1 MPKRTHRVRRLAGIT
16 ALSLGAGI
24 AVLPAVTATA
34 AVPCA
39 EQPVLGLAAGSLT
52 IQADDCT
59 FKDLNRDGALQ
70 PYEDWRLTASERAAD
85 LAARLTTTEK
95 AGYAFH
101 ASLPSGNAGYDLDAV
116 RSLVVDRNITSA
128 ITRYATTAD
137 DLAAAHNALQEIA
150 ELETAWG
157 VPLTI
162 STDPRNGFGGEFGA
176 SVAGVDFSKWPE
188 QNGFGALDDVATTG
202 QFADIARQEYVAVGI
217 NMTLSPMADLATDPR
232 WTRTYGTF
240 GSDAALVDRHT
251 RAYVAGFQ
259 GGEAGAYE
267 DSIATVVKHWAGYG
281 APYRGIDGH
290 HSSGRYAVFQD
301 QSSLENHMSAF
312 DGAFEVNTAGVM
324 PTYSVLVNAVDPAED
339 HVDETDDETLVT
351 PLVVDGRTLPI
362 VGGAYN
368 DVLVQQ
374 ELRQERGYT
383 GVVVSDW
390 GILTSPADSAGGYGQ
405 AYGVA
410 ELSQSERVGLA
421 MRNGVDQFGGA
432 ENPEWV
438 TAAIAEGELDESVL
452 DATVVRVIEQKI
464 RQGLFEDPYADAAAA
479 PAVVGSPAFQAAALS
494 AQERSLTLLQNTGDI
509 LPVASDGLSVYSL
522 GVDPAAIQA
531 AGFLV
536 AETPETADL
545 ALVRVGKT
553 GTYFDMFGGT
563 VHPLDPAVNA
573 AEGNGAQ
580 YFTELTQLPADLPR
594 IVTIELDRALV
605 LGEVAAQSTALLA
618 NYGISDEALLN
629 VITGAAAPE
638 GRLPYELPVSQA
650 AAEAQRPDIADDSV
664 DPLYPVGFGLSYA
677 DAAAPGQPGAIPA
690 APGAA
695 APELAATGADAA
707 IPSVLAL
714 LLMAAGGAALAWR
727 RGRAQRG

>member
-1 MPKRTHRVRRLAGIT
+1 MPKRTHRPRRLAGLT
-16 ALSLGAGI
+16 ALSLGAGL
-24 AVLPAVTATA
+24 AVIPGMSATA
-34 AVPCA
+34 MAACA
-39 EQPVLGLAAGSLT
+39 EQPELGLAAGSLT
-52 IQADDCT
+52 VQVDSCT

-70 PYEDWRLTASERAAD
+70 PYEDWRLSESARAVD
-85 LAARLTTTEK
+85 LVARLSTEEK

-101 ASLPSGNAGYDLDAV
+101 ASLPSGDDGYDLAAV

-137 DLAAAHNALQEIA
+137 ELAAAHNSLQEIA
-150 ELETAWG
+150 ELETTWG

-188 QNGFGALDDVATTG
+188 QNGFGAIDDVATTG
-202 QFADIARQEYVAVGI
+202 TFADIARQEYVAVGI

-240 GSDAALVDRHT
+240 GSDADLVDRHT
-251 RAYVAGFQ
+251 RAYIAGFQ
-259 GGEAGAYE
+259 GGEEGAYD

-281 APYRGIDGH
+281 APYKGIDGH
-290 HSSGRYAVFQD
+290 HTSGRYAVFQN
-301 QSSLENHMSAF
+301 QASLENHMSAF

-351 PLVVDGRTLPI
+351 PLTFDGQPMPI

-368 DVLVQQ
+368 DVLVNQ
-374 ELRQERGYT
+374 ELRQARGYT

-390 GILTSPADSAGGYGQ
+390 GILTSPADTAGGYGQ

-438 TAAIAEGELDESVL
+438 TAAIAEGELAESVL

-464 RQGLFEDPYADAAAA
+464 RQGLFEDPYVDAAAA
-479 PAVVGSPAFQAAALS
+479 PGMVGKPAFQAAALD
-494 AQERSLTLLQNTGDI
+494 AQERSLTLLQNTGNL
-509 LPVASDGLSVYSL
+509 LPLAATGQSIYPL
-522 GVDPAAIQA
+522 GVDPAAIEA
-531 AGFLV
+531 AGFTV
-536 AETPETADL
+536 AATPETADV
-545 ALVRVGKT
+545 ALVRIGKT

-573 AEGNGAQ
+573 AAGNGAEF
-580 YFTELTQLPADLPR
+580 YTELTQLPATLPR

-629 VITGAAAPE
+629 VISGEAAPA

-650 AAEAQRPDIADDSV
+650 AAEAQLPDVADDSV
-664 DPLYPVGFGLSYA
+664 DPLYPVGFGLAY
-677 DAAAPGQPGAIPA
+677 AAAEVPTGPGTIPA
-690 APGAA
+690 APGAPA
-695 APELAATGADAA
+695 ELAATGAETVTPTLIA
-707 IPSVLAL
+707 AL
-714 LLMAAGGAALAWR
+714 LLLLGGAAVVRR
-727 RGRAQRG
+727 RGRGAKS